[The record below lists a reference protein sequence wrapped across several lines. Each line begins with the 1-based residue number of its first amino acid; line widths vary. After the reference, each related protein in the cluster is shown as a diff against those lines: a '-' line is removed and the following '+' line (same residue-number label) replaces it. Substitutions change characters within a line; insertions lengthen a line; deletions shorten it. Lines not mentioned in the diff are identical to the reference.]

1 MKIKETL
8 RDCLSRGDYDSL
20 VRMVP
25 GHGGKIA
32 NALMGFLSETDED
45 RKWQAVKAIG
55 LVTARLFSLDPER
68 ARKVIRQLIWNLN
81 DESGGIGWGMPEAFG
96 EILAV
101 VPALQE
107 EYTCLLAAYI
117 SEEGCFIENEEVQ
130 KGVIWG
136 LGRIGNLDQGIKARV
151 VPFLLKT
158 LKNTSP
164 PMQGITAWAL
174 GEMDIQEAGP
184 VLNNLQFENRMLKIN
199 TRPGLQEKMLQQWV
213 KEALTKLTKGGDPS
227 DRERMEMQ

>member
-8 RDCLSRGDYDSL
+8 REALAKGDYDSL
-20 VRMVP
+20 VRMASE
-25 GHGGKIA
+25 HGGKIT
-32 NALMGFLSETDED
+32 NGLMGFLSDPDEG

-55 LVTARLFSLDPER
+55 LVTACLFSLDPER

-96 EILAV
+96 EILATI
-101 VPALQE
+101 PALQK
-107 EYTCLLAAYI
+107 EYICLLAAYI
-117 SEEGCFIENEEVQ
+117 SEEGCFIENEVVQ

-136 LGRIGNLDQGIKARV
+136 LGRVRNLDEGIKARV

-158 LKNTSP
+158 LKNPSP

-174 GEMDIQEAGP
+174 GEMGIQEARP
-184 VLNNLQFENRMLKIN
+184 VLNTLQLENRMLKIN
-199 TRPGLQEKMLQQWV
+199 TSDGLQEKLLPQWV
-213 KEALTKLTKGGDPS
+213 EEALIKLTKGGDS
-227 DRERMEMQ
+227 RDRERMEMQ

>member
-8 RDCLSRGDYDSL
+8 RDCLSKGDYDSL
-20 VRMVP
+20 VRMAP
-25 GHGGKIA
+25 EHGGKIT
-32 NALMGFLSETDED
+32 NGLMGFLSDPDEG

-68 ARKVIRQLIWNLN
+68 AKKVIRQLIWNLN
-81 DESGGIGWGMPEAFG
+81 EESGGIGWGMPEAFG

-101 VPALQE
+101 IPALQP
-107 EYTCLLAAYI
+107 EYTGLLVAYI

-136 LGRIGNLDQGIKARV
+136 LGRLKNLAEGLKAKV

-158 LKNTSP
+158 LKNNDPS
-164 PMQGITAWAL
+164 MQGLSAWAL
-174 GEMDIQEAGP
+174 GEMGVREAVP
-184 VLNNLQFENRMLKIN
+184 VLKNLQMENRMLKIN
-199 TRPGLQEKMLQQWV
+199 TTAGLQEKLLHQWTE
-213 KEALTKLTKGGDPS
+213 EALTKLTKGGDPN

>member
-8 RDCLSRGDYDSL
+8 REALSKGDYDSL
-20 VRMVP
+20 VRMASE
-25 GHGGKIA
+25 HGGKIT
-32 NALMGFLSETDED
+32 NGLMGFLPDTDEE
-45 RKWQAVKAIG
+45 RKWQAVKALG

-96 EILAV
+96 EILAAI
-101 VPALQE
+101 PALQP

-136 LGRIGNLDQGIKARV
+136 LGRIRHLDEGIKARV

-158 LKNTSP
+158 VKNTNP
-164 PMQGITAWAL
+164 PTQGITAWAL
-174 GEMDIQEAGP
+174 GEMRIQEAGP
-184 VLNNLQFENRMLKIN
+184 VLKSLQLENRMVKIN
-199 TRPGLQEKMLQQWV
+199 TSDGLKEKWLPHWV
-213 KEALTKLTKGGDPS
+213 NEALNKLIKGGDPR
-227 DRERMEMQ
+227 DR

>member
-8 RDCLSRGDYDSL
+8 REILSRGDYDSL
-20 VRMVP
+20 VRMASE
-25 GHGGKIA
+25 HGGKIT
-32 NALMGFLSETDED
+32 NGLMGFLSDPDEG

-55 LVTARLFSLDPER
+55 LVTARLFALDPER

-101 VPALQE
+101 IPSFQQ

-136 LGRIGNLDQGIKARV
+136 LGRIRNLDEGIKARV

-158 LKNTSP
+158 LKNTNP

-174 GEMDIQEAGP
+174 GEMGIQEAGP
-184 VLNNLQFENRMLKIN
+184 VLNTLQLENRMLKIN
-199 TRPGLQEKMLQQWV
+199 TSDGFQEKLFSQWV
-213 KEALTKLTKGGDPS
+213 EEALTKLIKGGDPRG
-227 DRERMEMQ
+227 RERMEMQ